1 MDINIIKD
9 FDVRGTNPNNKV
21 VKEEIL
27 IKDKTCPWVI
37 PNGSPFFG
45 DYPGTGTPIVRVYN
59 AAGTEL
65 VRDTDYFVEEEFIP
79 LVAVTGRPI
88 MCFIRLSDAV
98 LAANAK
104 VFASYQSTGAYFVV
118 RNGLQ
123 KLLDKVQK
131 PERSVDW
138 SQIIE
143 VPATFPAGHHWHA
156 IKTELG
162 DWFELT
168 KFFVHIAN
176 SIKQR
181 PYGPWQQIS
190 TPIKAFFDQLYAAR
204 DLQNNRINAH
214 TLNYNNPHVFTKQMA
229 EMDKHPNYATGN
241 LADHVVGTAA
251 NLLATPEGVMT
262 IVESTNRDI
271 SDSMDLGTMPI
282 SRYGGDSYIPPN
294 ISGSF
299 EGLGGL
305 SVSSAIVLEKS
316 GLLMLVTA
324 HNDGRNAGLYYSY
337 CTDYDTTKAN
347 IVFTGFKYDPP
358 SLSSRGFTPT
368 TVIPGSNAD
377 LMMVA
382 DLKTSEYYLALSN
395 GTLEAS
401 AHQFVKMNMAPVW
414 AKVAAA
420 YKDNEDR
427 TNIMR
432 VGDYAILHIGNGAGI
447 NELSTFFKCPL
458 SALANASDA
467 TWTHMPVTYKDYD
480 GVQYTNAD
488 SYRPWVWQSATPEA
502 GYKRVG
508 PTTFLQPATAVNK
521 NGRTGCF
528 AAKHATN
535 SALGYICFIMYANA
549 SRLVNGATATAQG
562 EYSIAYQLN
571 PVTGALTETSRPPA
585 NEVDFVNLTQAQ
597 RDAQSQRFYRQ
608 FYNAVIQNSTASVT
622 ILDNGDIIISTSG
635 SGLNFPRSLTVCIY
649 EDRVSGADVMTKPMD
664 KVAAPLAVAR
674 NIIPVVMSPL
684 LSGTTP
690 SRATYETDG
699 ELYMAQ
705 DLAANNR
712 KVFFRKV
719 TGPYAVRP
727 ELTNLTYPNV
737 KSRPLT
743 NDVYNTNLT
752 YEDPPIGMS
761 GSAAVLSAGATECG
775 STSFAM
781 MGYSSMG
788 ARHVFPRATLFK
800 APAANNM
807 VLSCPRTYSKNI
819 EEATKRVTYKAD
831 TFWGC
836 RQDLLDKFK
845 AMIPPEYTYY
855 LPWSVSISML
865 QDVAGGTFKG
875 LNLGLAIISFSD
887 PSKAFMRLIHVLFRP
902 VVENPNADHPDVYLI
917 KDITELDR
925 TAAYRSSANVRVAEQ
940 QLVIPGAVTQSS
952 LQMYRDGTTL
962 QGFSILPY
970 STNSVGTI
978 YTRQISWMVINLTTN
993 KFDKIVAHS
1002 VGWSPGDMT
1011 VAIPKIGFSD
1021 FVIGTGQTTENGSL
1035 GFHATIKPYD
1045 ATGGVGRV
1053 FPYTNPD
1060 NSVDIYM
1067 GPTGYPAVGWTV
1079 FFQDGVSMMVNG
1091 TPYSVPGTSID
1102 LRDID
1107 PAPTNKTF
1115 YVYVILEDRRG
1126 RYVVSDTKLR
1136 HSARRMHVA
1145 TITTSATQILTIER
1159 FQPFLIGDLE
1169 LSTFRKGGSIPVS
1182 SGQPQVDGD
1191 FVFLK
1196 AGELLP

>member
-1 MDINIIKD
+1 VDINVIKD
-9 FDVRGTNPNNKV
+9 FDVRGTNPNNTV
-21 VKEEIL
+21 VKEEIV

-37 PNGSPFFG
+37 PNGAPFFG
-45 DYPGTGTPIVRVYN
+45 DYPVNNVAIVTVYN
-59 AAGTEL
+59 AAGVALT
-65 VRDTDYFVEEEFIP
+65 RDTDYWVEEEFIP

-104 VFASYQSTGAYFVV
+104 VFVSYQSTGAYFVV

-123 KLLDKVQK
+123 QLLDKVQK
-131 PERSVDW
+131 PERVIDW
-138 SQIIE
+138 NQVIE
-143 VPATFPAGHHWHA
+143 IPATFPAGHHWHN

-168 KFFVHIAN
+168 KFFVHIAK
-176 SIKQR
+176 SIQQR
-181 PYGPWQQIS
+181 PYAPWQQIS

-204 DLQNNRINAH
+204 DLQNTRTNTH
-214 TLNYNNPHVFTKQMA
+214 SQDYNNPHVYTKVLA
-229 EMDKHPNYATGN
+229 EMDKHPNYATGTV
-241 LADHVVGTAA
+241 ADHITGTAS
-251 NLLATPEGVMT
+251 NLLATPEGVMA
-262 IVESTNRDI
+262 IVDDATLNTDN
-271 SDSMDLGTMPI
+271 SMDLGVMPI
-282 SRYGGDSYIPPN
+282 SRYGGESYIPPN

-316 GLLMLVTA
+316 GLLMMVTA

-337 CTDYDTTKAN
+337 CNDYNNLKAN
-347 IVFTGFKYDPP
+347 IVFTGFKYEAP
-358 SLSSRGFTPT
+358 SLLSRGFSPT
-368 TVIPGSNAD
+368 TVIPGSSGE

-382 DLKTSEYYLALSN
+382 DLKTSEYYLALAN

-401 AHQFVKMNMAPVW
+401 AHQYVKMDMSAVW
-414 AKVAAA
+414 AKVGNT

-427 TNIMR
+427 TNILR
-432 VGDYAILHIGNGAGI
+432 VGDYAILHIANGSGI

-458 SALANASDA
+458 SALVNATDA
-467 TWTHMPVTYKDYD
+467 AWVHMPVTYRDYD

-488 SYRPWVWQSATPEA
+488 SYRPWVWQRSADNT
-502 GYKRVG
+502 GYSKMG
-508 PTTFLQPATAVNK
+508 PMTYLQPATTLNK

-528 AAKHATN
+528 AAKHDSN
-535 SALGYICFIMYANA
+535 SALGYVAFVMYANA
-549 SRLVNGATATAQG
+549 SRLVNGASATAQS
-562 EYSIAYQLN
+562 EQVIAYLLN
-571 PVTGALTETSRPPA
+571 PVTGAMTESSRPPTI
-585 NEVDFVNLTQAQ
+585 EVDFVNMTQPQ
-597 RDAQSQRFYRQ
+597 RDASTQRFYRQ
-608 FYNAVIQNSTASVT
+608 FYNSVIQNSSASVT

-635 SGLNFPRSLTVCIY
+635 SGLNFPRSITVIIY
-649 EDRVSGADVMTKPMD
+649 EDRVSGGDVLSKPMD
-664 KVAAPLAVAR
+664 KVAAPLKLAKTT
-674 NIIPVVMSPL
+674 NPLLMSPL

-690 SRATYETDG
+690 SRATYEPDG

-712 KVFFRKV
+712 KVYFRSV

-727 ELTNLTYPNV
+727 ELTNLTYANV

-761 GSAAVLSAGATECG
+761 GTAAVLSAGATECG

-788 ARHVFPRATLFK
+788 ARHTFPRATLFK

-807 VLSCPRTYSKNI
+807 VLSCPRTHSKTI
-819 EEATKRVTYKAD
+819 ESAAKRVTYKAD

-836 RQDLLDKFK
+836 RQDLLDKFQ
-845 AMIPPEYTYY
+845 AMIPPEYTDY

-865 QDVAGGTFKG
+865 QDVAGGAFKG

-902 VVENPNADHPDVYLI
+902 VIENPNADHPDVYLI

-940 QLVIPGAVTQSS
+940 QLVIPGAATQSS
-952 LQMYRDGTTL
+952 LQMYRDATTL
-962 QGFSILPY
+962 QAFSILPY
-970 STNSVGTI
+970 STNSVSTI

-1002 VGWSPGDMT
+1002 VGWSPGDLT
-1011 VAIPKIGFSD
+1011 VAIPKVGFSD
-1021 FVIGTGQTTENGSL
+1021 FVIGTGTTTENGSL
-1035 GFHATIKPYD
+1035 GFAAIKPYD

-1053 FPYTNPD
+1053 FSYTNPD

-1079 FFQDGVSMMVNG
+1079 FFQDGVGMMVNG
-1091 TPYSVPGTSID
+1091 TPYSVAGISID

-1107 PAPTNKTF
+1107 PNPTNKTF
-1115 YVYVILEDRRG
+1115 YVYVTLEDRRG
-1126 RYVVSDTKLR
+1126 RYVISDTKLR

-1159 FQPFLIGDLE
+1159 FQPFLLGDLE

-1196 AGELLP
+1196 QSELLP

>member
-1 MDINIIKD
+1 MDIKVIKD

-27 IKDKTCPWVI
+27 IEDKTCPWVI

-45 DYPGTGTPIVRVYN
+45 DYPANGVPIVTVYN
-59 AAGTEL
+59 AAGVALT
-65 VRDTDYFVEEEFIP
+65 RDTDYWVEEEFIP

-88 MCFIRLSDAV
+88 MCFVRLSDAV
-98 LAANAK
+98 LAANTK
-104 VFASYQSTGAYFVV
+104 VFVSYQSTGAYFVV
-118 RNGLQ
+118 RNGL
-123 KLLDKVQK
+123 KDLLEKVK
-131 PERSVDW
+131 TPGRTVDW
-138 SQIIE
+138 NQIIDL
-143 VPATFPAGHHWHA
+143 PLTFPAGMHYHN
-156 IKTELG
+156 IKTELTG
-162 DWFELT
+162 WFELT
-168 KFFVHIAN
+168 SFFVHIAK
-176 SIKQR
+176 SIQQR

-190 TPIKAFFDQLYAAR
+190 TPIKAFFDQLYALR
-204 DLQNNRINAH
+204 DAQNTRVNSH
-214 TLNYNNPHVFTKQMA
+214 SLNYNNPHVFTKLMA

-241 LADHVVGTAA
+241 LADHIVGTAA

-262 IVESTNRDI
+262 MIGETTLNTD
-271 SDSMDLGTMPI
+271 DSMDMGVMPI

-316 GLLMLVTA
+316 GLLMMVTA

-337 CTDYDTTKAN
+337 CTEYDTTKAN
-347 IVFTGFKYDPP
+347 IVFTGFKYDAP

-368 TVIPGSNAD
+368 TVIAGSNAD
-377 LMMVA
+377 LIMVA
-382 DLKTSEYYLALSN
+382 DLNTSEYYLALAN

-401 AHQFVKMNMAPVW
+401 AHQFVKMDMSAVW
-414 AKVAAA
+414 AKVGAT
-420 YKDNEDR
+420 YKDNESR
-427 TNIMR
+427 TNILR

-467 TWTHMPVTYKDYD
+467 AWVHMPVTYKDYD

-488 SYRPWVWQSATPEA
+488 SYRPWVWQSAAPEA

-535 SALGYICFIMYANA
+535 TALGYICFIMYANA
-549 SRLVNGATATAQG
+549 SRLVNGAQATAQG

-571 PVTGALTETSRPPA
+571 PVTGALTETSRPPT

-622 ILDNGDIIISTSG
+622 ILDNGDILISTSG

-649 EDRVSGADVMTKPMD
+649 ADRVSGADVMTKPMD
-664 KVAAPLAVAR
+664 KVAAPLAVSR
-674 NIIPVVMSPL
+674 NVVPVVMSPL

-712 KVFFRKV
+712 KVFFRTV

-727 ELTNLTYPNV
+727 ELTNLTYSNV
-737 KSRPLT
+737 RSRPLT
-743 NDVYNTNLT
+743 NDVFNTNLT

-761 GSAAVLSAGATECG
+761 GSAAVLTAGNTECG
-775 STSFAM
+775 STSFSY

-788 ARHVFPRATLFK
+788 ARHLFPRAALFK
-800 APAANNM
+800 PPAANNM
-807 VLSCPRTYSKNI
+807 VLSCPRTHSKTI
-819 EEATKRVTYKAD
+819 ETAAKRVTYKAD
-831 TFWGC
+831 TFYGC

-845 AMIPPEYTYY
+845 AMIPAEYTDY
-855 LPWSVSISML
+855 LPWSVSISLL
-865 QDVAGGTFKG
+865 QDVAGGAFKG
-875 LNLGLAIISFSD
+875 LNLGVAIISFSD

-902 VVENPNADHPDVYLI
+902 VIENPNADHPDVYLL

-925 TAAYRSSANVRVAEQ
+925 SAAHRSAANVRVAEQ

-952 LQMYRDGTTL
+952 LQMYRDGNL
-962 QGFSILPY
+962 IQGFSILPY

-978 YTRQISWMVINLTTN
+978 YTRQTSYFVINTTTN
-993 KFDKIVAHS
+993 KFEAMTAHS
-1002 VGWSPGDMT
+1002 VGWSPGDLT
-1011 VAIPKIGFSD
+1011 VAIPKVGLAD
-1021 FVIGTGQTTENGSL
+1021 FRVGGTTTENGTLAFST
-1035 GFHATIKPYD
+1035 TIPPYE

-1053 FPYTNPD
+1053 FSKTNPD

-1079 FFQDGVSMMVNG
+1079 FFQDGVTMMVNG

-1107 PAPTNKTF
+1107 AAPYNKTF
-1115 YVYVILEDRRG
+1115 YVYVTLEDRRG
-1126 RYVVSDTKLR
+1126 RYLISDTKLR

-1169 LSTFRKGGSIPVS
+1169 LSSYRKGGIIPVS

-1196 AGELLP
+1196 QSELLP